1 MSKDR
6 IPDFIRRLASGP
18 SADPLVV
25 ELEIGTRLV
34 AESLHWTR
42 GQHLRRVRELSEQ
55 AEELDERGTTAID
68 DQTRAMLRFV
78 STNAYWSTTFH
89 KQAAELLRER
99 RVVSL
104 AEVGP
109 LELVE
114 RLLVERTQAHRRA
127 RRADA

>member
-1 MSKDR
+1 MSR
-6 IPDFIRRLASGP
+6 
-18 SADPLVV
+18 
-25 ELEIGTRLV
+25 ELEMGVRLV

-42 GQHLRRVRELSEQ
+42 GQHLRRVRDLAEQ
-55 AEELDERGTTAID
+55 AEELDERGAAAAD
-68 DQTRAMLRFV
+68 DQTQAMLNLV
-78 STNAYWSTTFH
+78 SANAYWSTTFH

-99 RVVSL
+99 KVGSL

-127 RRADA
+127 RPAGA